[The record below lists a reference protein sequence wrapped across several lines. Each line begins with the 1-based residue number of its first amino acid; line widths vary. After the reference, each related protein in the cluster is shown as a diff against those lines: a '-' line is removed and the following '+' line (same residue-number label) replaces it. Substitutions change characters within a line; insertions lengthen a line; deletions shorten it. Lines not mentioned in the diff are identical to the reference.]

1 MFDINDYKDLNSLQG
16 GQYDR
21 RVEHLR
27 ASGIQTSCIENAVKE
42 AVANISQHQTRS
54 FVIYGEPQSGKTEM
68 MIALTAKLV
77 DEGYKIIVHLLNDNV
92 SLLEQNLRRFKSSRL
107 APAPVN
113 FKDIIDRS
121 VTIDD
126 RPFIIFCKKNPSD
139 LRKLIAKIGS
149 RDGIVIVD
157 DEADYASP
165 NSQINKGKQSRI
177 NELIREILGTGGIY
191 VGVTATPARLDLNN
205 TFDNEHQK
213 WVRFEPHKEY
223 TGQETFFPLM
233 GNKDF
238 TLCLISD
245 KAGDDPK
252 YCREAFFRFLVN
264 SAYLNLHSDINK
276 TDLNGNYTFLI
287 HTSGKKIDH
296 KRDFEV
302 MQKIFAVLANDQN
315 ANHEKYV
322 KSIWEIAEKRYPQE
336 SKNITR
342 FILGNILR
350 NEIKVLNSDNDV
362 LNKGTTPACPF
373 TVIIGG
379 NIISRGVTFDNL
391 LSMFF
396 TRDVKHK
403 LQQDTY
409 IQRARMFG
417 ARGKYLRFF
426 ELTIPSQLYADW
438 QKCFVFHRLA
448 LKSIEAGRGAPVW
461 LSNERISAVAS
472 SSIDQTNVTLDS
484 GEMSYALFDY
494 DALADSLNKITESNG
509 DQISRI
515 SELRKLLGDSALP
528 QYLFDFI
535 AANVT
540 DAKSQIMIHRSLS
553 IAAMKDADQTKISRK
568 KGFMGGA
575 NFTGHPE
582 VAHHIR
588 IHHNSRGRGR
598 VFYKYV
604 AGIMF
609 LKNIKEELAH
619 GKGA

>member
-1 MFDINDYKDLNSLQG
+1 MSFDINDYKNLNSLQT
-16 GQYDR
+16 GQYQR
-21 RVEHLR
+21 RKEQLKAKR
-27 ASGIQTSCIENAVKE
+27 IQTSCIEE
-42 AVANISQHQTRS
+42 AVEEASTNLSKHETRS

-68 MIALTAKLV
+68 MIALTARLM
-77 DEGYKIIVHLLNDNV
+77 DEGYKIVVHLLNDNV
-92 SLLEQNLRRFKSSRL
+92 SLLDQNLKRFKSSGL

-121 VTIDD
+121 VTIDN
-126 RPFIIFCKKNPSD
+126 RPFVIFCKKNPSD

-149 RDGIVIVD
+149 KDRIVIVD

-165 NSQINKGKQSRI
+165 NSQINKGKQSKI
-177 NELIREILGTGGIY
+177 NELIRDLLRTSGIY
-191 VGVTATPARLDLNN
+191 IGVTATPARLDLNN
-205 TFDNEHQK
+205 TFENEHEK
-213 WVRFEPHKEY
+213 WVRFRPHDQY
-223 TGQETFFPLM
+223 TGQETFFPLDA
-233 GNKDF
+233 NKAF
-238 TLCLISD
+238 ALFPISD

-264 SAYLNLHSDINK
+264 SAYLNLHPEINK

-287 HTSGKKIDH
+287 HTSGKKVDH
-296 KRDFEV
+296 KRDFQAI
-302 MQKIFAVLANDQN
+302 QKLFAVLANEQHSS
-315 ANHEKYV
+315 HEKYV
-322 KSIWEIAEKRYPQE
+322 KAIWETAEKRYPGE
-336 SKNITR
+336 GKTITQ
-342 FILGNILR
+342 FVLSNILR

-417 ARGKYLRFF
+417 ARGQYLRFF
-426 ELTIPSQLYADW
+426 ELTIPSQLYEDW

-461 LSNERISAVAS
+461 LSNDRISAVAS
-472 SSIDQTNVTLDS
+472 SSIDRANVALDS
-484 GEMSYALFDY
+484 GEMSYASFGYSASAPAINAIIESNSDPI
-494 DALADSLNKITESNG
+494 SKIT
-509 DQISRI
+509 DLQ
-515 SELRKLLGDSALP
+515 KLLGDVALP
-528 QYLFDFI
+528 QYLIEFI
-535 AANVT
+535 KANVA
-540 DAKSQIMIHRSLS
+540 DPNVQIMIHQSLS
-553 IAAMKDADQTKISRK
+553 IAGMKDADQVAISRK

-588 IHHNSRGRGR
+588 VHYNAKGIGR

-604 AGIMF
+604 AGVVF
-609 LKNIKEELAH
+609 LKNIKTAV
-619 GKGA
+619 AS